1 MIRAIDS
8 VSVSK
13 ICSGQ
18 VIVDLATAVK
28 ECLENALDA
37 NATSIQ
43 ITLKDMGIDHI
54 EVSDNGSGIHPEDY
68 ESICLKHHTSK
79 LKQFHDLDSI
89 SSFGFRGEALNAL
102 CELSEQ
108 CTITTRCASDEIG
121 MQLFFSPQGEF
132 LEKKM
137 FPRGQGTTVA
147 ISKLFSSLPVRRGE
161 FIRSIKKHYQRFLR
175 IVQCYAIIAVGVK
188 FLVYNISKV
197 RFPSVIFPDALQNV
211 VIKKLDS

>member
-1 MIRAIDS
+1 MIQPIDS
-8 VSVSK
+8 VSVSR

-28 ECLENALDA
+28 ECIENALDA
-37 NATSIQ
+37 GATFIQ
-43 ITLKDMGIDHI
+43 ITLKEMGIDHI
-54 EVSDNGSGIHPEDY
+54 EVSDNGSGIHPKDY
-68 ESICLKHHTSK
+68 EFICLKHHTSK
-79 LKQFHDLDSI
+79 LQQFHDLDHI

-108 CTITTRCASDEIG
+108 CVITTRCACDEIG
-121 MQLFFSPQGEF
+121 TQLFFDSQGQL
-132 LEKKM
+132 LEKKI

-188 FLVYNISKV
+188 FLVYNNSKV
-197 RFPSVIFPDALQNV
+197 IFLTSAL
-211 VIKKLDS
+211 L